1 MERAREG
8 VKEQW
13 ASGAFQV
20 FEGSDALN
28 TTIANASALA
38 EVRTYDRLIE
48 MDYEQFTLMLEEQDD
63 QGNAKSNGSRTD
75 GPRAAV

>member
-13 ASGAFQV
+13 AAGSFQV

-38 EVRTYDRLIE
+38 EVRTYERLIE
-48 MDYEQFTLMLEEQDD
+48 LDYEQFTLMLEEEDD
-63 QGNAKSNGSRTD
+63 QGTKQSNGSRAN
-75 GPRAAV
+75 GPRPVM